1 LTDEAARL
9 WDAPPFHFEK
19 GGETME
25 KKLYRIREG
34 KVIAGVCNGIGAYF
48 NVDPTLIRV
57 AWALLAS
64 TGTGILAYVICALV
78 IPEEP

>member
-1 LTDEAARL
+1 
-9 WDAPPFHFEK
+9 
-19 GGETME
+19 ME